1 MNDYDPSELLDMLMG
16 ALVLISGWFGRTLW
30 TRQTELQAMIM
41 DAQRDLDDR
50 SQARHNDLRNIL
62 EKQHDDTMNMMLDH
76 QRNDHNGG

>member
-1 MNDYDPSELLDMLMG
+1 
-16 ALVLISGWFGRTLW
+16 
-30 TRQTELQAMIM
+30 MIM

-76 QRNDHNGG
+76 QRRDHNGG